1 MANKIMLQG
10 TASSVGKSLLTAAL
24 CRIFKQDG
32 YNVAPF
38 KSQNMALNSFVTSE
52 GKEIGRAQAVQAEAA
67 MVEPMVEM
75 NPILLKPTSD
85 VGCQVILNGV
95 VYKNMTADVYHNNKA
110 ELRDEISKAFD
121 KLDSSFDVVVI
132 EGAGSP
138 AEINLRENDLVNMG
152 LAELIDSPV
161 ILVGDIDRGG
171 VFASI
176 YGTIMLMTEQ
186 ERERI
191 KGFIINK
198 FRGDIEL
205 LKPGIK
211 MLEELVNKP
220 CLGVIPYMKLNID
233 DEDSVTDRFS
243 SKFIGDINIAVIRT
257 PYISN
262 FSDFTP
268 LEIEEG
274 VNVIYVTNREQL
286 DNADLIILPGSKNT
300 IRDIEFVFNSGI
312 DKAIYKKHREG
323 VPIIGICGGY
333 QMLGQQVE
341 DPNHI
346 ESSIERIN
354 GLCLLDAKT
363 VIKEKKQTKQ
373 VTGKLVTELNSF
385 NVNKNTFVTG
395 YEIHMGETELFSD
408 SHHVFE
414 LEDGRLDGAI
424 NKSGNVFGT
433 YLHGIFENDDLRRS
447 IIKALKDKK
456 GIAEDS
462 EQLSYK
468 ELKDNEYNKLAQAVR
483 DNADLDKIRMIM
495 GLINE

>member
-1 MANKIMLQG
+1 MAKKIMLQG

-85 VGCQVILNGV
+85 VGSQVILNGV
-95 VYKNMTADVYHNNKA
+95 VYKNMTAAEYHNNKPG
-110 ELRDEISKAFD
+110 LKDEIAKAYN
-121 KLDSSFDVVVI
+121 KLDSFFDVVVI

-171 VFASI
+171 VFASV

-191 KGFIINK
+191 KGFMINK
-198 FRGDIEL
+198 FRGDVEI

-211 MLEELVNKP
+211 MLEELVKKP

-233 DEDSVTDRFS
+233 DEDSVTDRFA
-243 SKFIGDINIAVIRT
+243 SKSTGDINIAVIRT

-274 VNVIYVTNREQL
+274 VNVTYVTSREQL
-286 DNADLIILPGSKNT
+286 DNADLIIIPGSKNT
-300 IRDIEFVFNSGI
+300 IKDIEYVFNSGI
-312 DKAIYKKHREG
+312 DKSIYKKHREG

-333 QMLGQQVE
+333 QMLGKQVE

-354 GLCLLDAKT
+354 GLCLLDTKT
-363 VIKEKKQTKQ
+363 IIKEKKQTKQ
-373 VTGKLVTELNSF
+373 VTGKLISELSSF
-385 NVNKNTFVTG
+385 NIKKDAFVTG
-395 YEIHMGETELFSD
+395 YEIHMGKTEVFSD
-408 SHHVFE
+408 SHPVFE

-424 NKSGNVFGT
+424 NRYGNVFGT
-433 YLHGIFENDDLRRS
+433 YLHGIFENDDFRRS
-447 IIKALKDKK
+447 IIKTLKDKK
-456 GIAEDS
+456 GIVENGGL
-462 EQLSYK
+462 LSYK
-468 ELKDNEYNKLAQAVR
+468 DLKDNEYNKLAQAVR
-483 DNADLDKIRMIM
+483 DNADIDKIKMIM